1 MTTSKPASLMESFDE
16 ALVNADQQLYKLQL
30 YVAGGTQKSMRAIAN
45 TRKFCET
52 SLSGRYHLDIV
63 DIHKSPAQAQ
73 KAQIVAVP
81 TLIQTHPLPVKRI
94 IGDQAFRESPSEIAD
109 IAELRARLEEAE
121 ETLDAFR
128 NGRIDALVVTGNNGD
143 NIFSLKNAV
152 EDIAEHKR
160 YEEQLEYQAN
170 YDALTGLANRHRL
183 QDRLQQALI
192 SAKRYGHRVTVAF
205 IDLDQFKFINDS
217 LGHHI
222 GDRLLQAI
230 SHRLTSCLRVGDTVA
245 RHGGDEFVLVID
257 HSDESVISHIMPKIL
272 NSVSA
277 PVTIDGNE
285 LHITCSIGFSL
296 YPMDGTD
303 AETLLRH
310 ADAAMYRAKEEGRN
324 NFQFYTP
331 ELNHK
336 ISRRLAME
344 SNLRYALER
353 GEFFLHYQPKV
364 DLHTGRIVGVEAL
377 IRWKR
382 EESVIPPAEFIPL
395 AEEIGLIVPIGA
407 WVLRTACAQ
416 NKAWQQALLPNISVS
431 VNLSARQFKEKNLV
445 KLVEQALRDTGL
457 DAKFLDLEL
466 TESMLMENVESTM
479 VTLRELKHMGVNLSI
494 DDFGTGYS
502 SLSYLNRFRID
513 VLKIDQSFVRDITNN
528 TDADAIVSS
537 IISLAHILK
546 LKVVA
551 EGVETEIQLNYLRR
565 HHCDEMQGY
574 FFSRPVAPHDVEHM
588 LRLSKSL
595 PST

>member
-230 SHRLTSCLRVGDTVA
+230 SRRLTSCLRVGDTVA

-257 HSDESVISHIMPKIL
+257 HSDESVIAHIMPKIL

-466 TESMLMENVESTM
+466 TESMLMQNVESTI
-479 VTLRELKHMGVNLSI
+479 VTLRELKHMGVSLSI

>member
-94 IGDQAFRESPSEIAD
+94 IGDQAFRESPSEITD

-551 EGVETEIQLNYLRR
+551 EGVETETQLNYLRR

-574 FFSRPVAPHDVEHM
+574 FFSRPIAPHDVEHM